1 MQEYKFIDGL
11 SGSFLSGETRRYLA
25 LEKLS
30 LTVSLHGEQAAK
42 ERELALRRLQ
52 EKKLIQEWGFDPL
65 ELEFLSDETISFIL
79 YRAETLYE
87 HG

>member
-1 MQEYKFIDGL
+1 MNEYKFIDGL

-30 LTVSLHGEQAAK
+30 LTVSLHREQAEK
-42 ERELALRRLQ
+42 ERKLALRELQ
-52 EKKLIQEWGFDPL
+52 EQKLVREWGFDPL

-79 YRAETLYE
+79 YRAEILYE